1 MSGKNKQKEELA
13 SMKSGRTEF
22 VIREIK
28 DGEAEKGAELI
39 ARLKRL
45 NGEFDPLLKTSGSV
59 DTDSLRSLKD
69 AVSDKNAIVLVALD
83 GARLVGVVKA
93 ILRDRIYYE
102 PRKEGAIVEFYIL
115 PEFRR
120 GSLGR
125 ELFDSAVSRLEKRGA
140 VLITAEFPS
149 QNEIAKKFY
158 TKLGFRSLTNVYAR
172 SY

>member
-1 MSGKNKQKEELA
+1 MSGKNKQNDSVET
-13 SMKSGRTEF
+13 KSGSSEF

-28 DGEAEKGAELI
+28 DSEAEKGAELI
-39 ARLKRL
+39 SRLKRL
-45 NGEFDPLLKTSGSV
+45 NGEFDPLLKTAEKV
-59 DTDSLRSLKD
+59 DSDSLRTLKERI
-69 AVSDKNAIVLVALD
+69 SDKNAIVLVALS
-83 GARLVGVVKA
+83 GSKLVGIVKA
-93 ILRDRIYYE
+93 VLRDRVFYE
-102 PRKEGAIVEFYIL
+102 PRREGAIVEFYIL

-120 GSLGR
+120 GRLGR
-125 ELFDSAVSRLEKRGA
+125 DLFEGAVERLEKRGA